1 MSAKKLIIVL
11 LALVGLTEAVSI
23 YTLDEQFFQTNQ
35 TVLRFKI
42 ENNTN
47 DTLHGIELHYR
58 VVQDTSKIANPEL
71 YYLPEG
77 MANWTFEDSVNATLV
92 IYFPN
97 IVLYP
102 GDTLGGN
109 SGFVVENFYGAIY
122 AKSIVVHQNTK
133 ITWVP
138 FVEAQAN
145 AVVANIDNTAIQNY
159 TTYFWER

>member
-1 MSAKKLIIVL
+1 MRKKISIIVL
-11 LALVGLTEAVSI
+11 LTLMGLANAISI
-23 YTLDEQFFQTNQ
+23 YTLDEQFYQTNQ

-92 IYFPN
+92 IYFPDV
-97 IVLYP
+97 VLYP

-109 SGFVVENFYGAIY
+109 SGFVVENFYGAVY

-138 FVEAQAN
+138 FVEVQAD
-145 AVVANIDNTAIQNY
+145 AVVANIDNTTIQNY